1 MEFFNMLLYSIKSY
15 SISVVDFLIDPI
27 AWIFIFVMYTLYRRN
42 TVLQRIMYGKKV
54 KNSSIE
60 IMASSILFGLLGG
73 LFGSLIISAIGIS
86 FYESYNV
93 LIVVLISLIFML
105 INQRYIC
112 FSYSGGIWTLFILLF
127 TELVNLGVV
136 EGQSS
141 FSKFITQRAVFDV
154 SSILAMV
161 AVMHLVESLLILVDG
176 DKGAVPIFTKRGD
189 KVIGAFIIQRF
200 WIVPILVFLFTPEV
214 SSTAGVIA
222 TPDWW
227 PLIKPAIPQNI
238 IKDVIFL
245 ISSFVILMGY
255 SDMVTNMDVKRK
267 VKRSA
272 LSLSI
277 YSLIL
282 LVISILS
289 TKFYALKYVA
299 AIFAPLGHE
308 ALILFE
314 LSKGKVGKY
323 RWEFNE
329 EGIIV
334 LDTVPGGAAEA
345 MGIKSGEVVI
355 GINNKRVISLEEA
368 NDILKEY
375 PSYLWA
381 EVMDDSGKKRVLEYK
396 DFVNGVRSLGI
407 ITVPKYEYG
416 IPLIQEYDGFIKRQL
431 YKLKGR
437 KKKK

>member
-1 MEFFNMLLYSIKSY
+1 MNLVNILLNSIKIY

-27 AWIFIFVMYTLYRRN
+27 AWIFIFVMYNLYRRN
-42 TVLQRIMYGKKV
+42 TVLQRIMYGKKI

-73 LFGSLIISAIGIS
+73 LAGSLIISIIGVS

-93 LIVVLISLIFML
+93 LIVISISLTLML

-112 FSYSGGIWTLFILLF
+112 FSYSGGIWSLFILIF
-127 TELVNLGVV
+127 TELVNLGVIA
-136 EGQSS
+136 GQSS

-161 AVMHLVESLLILVDG
+161 GVMHLVESLLILMDG

-189 KVIGAFIIQRF
+189 KVIGAFIMQRF
-200 WIVPILVFLFTPEV
+200 WIVPILVYLFSTEV
-214 SSTAGVIA
+214 SSISGGIA
-222 TPDWW
+222 TPNWW
-227 PLIKPAIPQNI
+227 PLIKPSISQNI
-238 IKDVIFL
+238 IKDAVFI
-245 ISSFVILMGY
+245 ISSFIILMGY

-267 VKRSA
+267 VKRSS
-272 LSLSI
+272 LCLSI
-277 YSLIL
+277 YSLTL
-282 LVISILS
+282 LAISILS
-289 TKFYALKYVA
+289 TKYYILKYLA
-299 AIFAPLGHE
+299 AIFAPVGHE

-314 LSKGKVGKY
+314 QSKGKGGKY

-334 LDTVPGGAAEA
+334 LDTIPNGAAEI
-345 MGIKSGEVVI
+345 MGIKSGETVV
-355 GINNKRVISLEEA
+355 GINNTRVRSLEEA
-368 NDILKEY
+368 NNILKEY
-375 PSYLWA
+375 PNYLWA
-381 EVMDDSGKKRVLEYK
+381 EVIDNSGDKRVLEYK
-396 DFVNGVRSLGI
+396 DYVNGIRSLGI
-407 ITVPKYEYG
+407 ITVPKNEYG
-416 IPLIQEYDGFIKRQL
+416 IPLIQEYDGFIKRQF